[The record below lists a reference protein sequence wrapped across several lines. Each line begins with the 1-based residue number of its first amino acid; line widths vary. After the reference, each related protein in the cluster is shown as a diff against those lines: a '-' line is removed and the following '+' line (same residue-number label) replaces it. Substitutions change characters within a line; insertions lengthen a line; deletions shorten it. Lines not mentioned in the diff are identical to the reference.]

1 MDSKWL
7 FVLKAKSLER
17 LGALVCSVWRN
28 LLVVVKF
35 LDFRLFTTGSYKLE
49 VLQAKEKS
57 TAFPQTDC

>member
-1 MDSKWL
+1 MFPRKIKNKYHLCFQKLQKLPESRSD
-7 FVLKAKSLER
+7 
-17 LGALVCSVWRN
+17 

-57 TAFPQTDC
+57 TEFPQTDC